1 MPSPG
6 LLDFVG
12 ITQGLTPIF
21 PVVSLQDLVNTFLT
35 SSEYQTIE
43 SLHSRETAPL

>member
-12 ITQGLTPIF
+12 ITQGLTPF
-21 PVVSLQDLVNTFLT
+21 F
-35 SSEYQTIE
+35 SEMLLNFHNGLIITCFCV
-43 SLHSRETAPL
+43 

>member
-12 ITQGLTPIF
+12 ITQGQTLSYPHEFDKKSDLNQWVTKY
-21 PVVSLQDLVNTFLT
+21 VS
-35 SSEYQTIE
+35 
-43 SLHSRETAPL
+43 